1 MDLTTKV
8 LECQTVAELS
18 ALESQYVLNEQEQAL
33 IFERKVELIAR
44 SLEWG
49 IENEQLG
56 LVVNLMDSWTP
67 EQRENFMMDWQDD
80 EPLLQMG
87 HGEKR
92 SIDKVNELCN

>member
-8 LECQTVAELS
+8 LECAELS
-18 ALESQYVLNEQEQAL
+18 ALESLYVLNDQEQAL

-67 EQRENFMMDWQDD
+67 E
-80 EPLLQMG
+80 
-87 HGEKR
+87 R
-92 SIDKVNELCN
+92 SNNGKIL

>member
-18 ALESQYVLNEQEQAL
+18 ALESLYVLNDQEQAL

-67 EQRENFMMDWQDD
+67 E
-80 EPLLQMG
+80 
-87 HGEKR
+87 R
-92 SIDKVNELCN
+92 SNNGKIL

>member
-1 MDLTTKV
+1 
-8 LECQTVAELS
+8 
-18 ALESQYVLNEQEQAL
+18 
-33 IFERKVELIAR
+33 VELIAR

-56 LVVNLMDSWTP
+56 LVVNFMDSWTP

-87 HGEKR
+87 YGEKR

>member
-18 ALESQYVLNEQEQAL
+18 ALESLYVLNDQEQAL

-49 IENEQLG
+49 I
-56 LVVNLMDSWTP
+56 
-67 EQRENFMMDWQDD
+67 
-80 EPLLQMG
+80 
-87 HGEKR
+87 
-92 SIDKVNELCN
+92 

>member
-18 ALESQYVLNEQEQAL
+18 ALESLYVLNEQEQAL
-33 IFERKVELIAR
+33 IFERKVELIGR
-44 SLEWG
+44 LLEWG

-67 EQRENFMMDWQDD
+67 EQQENFMNG
-80 EPLLQMG
+80 LA
-87 HGEKR
+87 R
-92 SIDKVNELCN
+92 R